1 MQERIGAVCQKIAGY
16 QKEERV
22 IKLQYMW
29 SAYACD
35 VITTY
40 AFGYNNDQ
48 VGSEDFKDNLHEGFL
63 ALSEFGHLA
72 LQFPW
77 ITPVSMKLC
86 LGEENC

>member
-1 MQERIGAVCQKIAGY
+1 MVQERIGAMCHKLTGY

-22 IKLQYMW
+22 VKLQYMW

-35 VITTY
+35 VVTTY

-48 VGSEDFKDNLHEGFL
+48 VGSEDFKDNLHDAFL

-77 ITPVSMKLC
+77 INPVSIKLP
-86 LGEENC
+86 

>member
-1 MQERIGAVCQKIAGY
+1 MGAVCSKIAKY
-16 QKEERV
+16 KENEEV

-29 SAYACD
+29 SAFACD
-35 VITTY
+35 VVTTY

-48 VGSEDFKDNLHEGFL
+48 VGSEDFRDNLHDAFL

-77 ITPVSMKLC
+77 ITPVSKVNQSMFK
-86 LGEENC
+86 